1 MSRRRSRVLLR
12 TAIIAVSALCAAV
25 LVMLAVAALEPEHV
39 PPAPWAEFWNP
50 TSWAVIT
57 VATVLAALLGWLVSL
72 QGTRRYGTRRLVA
85 IGILGTSAVVLAF
98 VSYVE
103 CAAEAVPFWSPL
115 TWAMELFLGVVP
127 EVFGVVPGCA
137 AEPPLALLAARML
150 VIATVGIG
158 FAAAVAVVFRSQLDV
173 LRMRRTGSRVVVDG
187 PLDVTLPAAER
198 VRTRLDE
205 RTMVVVRADPND
217 PPPPQPRHPGIVV
230 LRWSDSPDV
239 ALRTFALRSRP
250 LRGDRI
256 ALHGLFLLGPVAG
269 TNLSRFERL
278 AAQLAELPDDSPRH
292 IRAVVRID
300 DVWVAEY
307 WRRRQVDRPGWALD
321 AVGVYEAT
329 AEALVERWMR
339 DGCDRVAVHG
349 GSDLVLAIA
358 AEVAERARERAAR
371 RTPAGGPPPRIV
383 IVGADASSLLRR
395 HTLHQRAF
403 GNAAADVEALDDADA
418 EHAFVTALAGA
429 TAPAVMIAPA
439 EDAPVLS
446 PSEIAAAHP
455 GWPVYAQVE
464 EGGPIPEE
472 PVMEQ
477 LYPFAAAIGDL
488 GRPDRWERVARVAHE
503 NYLDD
508 HGVDPAHPARRPWDQ
523 LAAFYRDSN
532 IRLVRETLSSAVAVG
547 RTWGSVPPG
556 ADPEDTH
563 PTDAQLDEMARR
575 EHESWRARHL
585 EAGWRHA
592 SRRDDARRLHPLLVP
607 WDEVDAA
614 GKAKTRRS
622 VLDAL
627 GLLRAMGYASR
638 PAAGGDGAGHA
649 VWRSFRRSGEVSAER
664 VDEAWTWTTST
675 GSAMQALP
683 GDWRVRDGAREWSVR
698 PPEFADMYEPA
709 GDGRWRR
716 RGSVRATRVEQ
727 PQTVQTLEGSAHA
740 EDGDWIVEGENG
752 ERWVVPDAHFRQA
765 YEPET

>member
-1 MSRRRSRVLLR
+1 MSRRRARTLLR
-12 TAIIAVSALCAAV
+12 AAIIVVAVLCAAV
-25 LVMLAVAALEPEHV
+25 LVMLGVAALEPESV
-39 PPAPWAEFWNP
+39 PPEPWAQFWNP
-50 TSWAVIT
+50 TSWVVIT
-57 VATVLAALLGWLVSL
+57 LATALACLLGWLVSL
-72 QGTRRYGTRRLVA
+72 PGARRYGTRRLVA
-85 IGILGTSAVVLAF
+85 IGILGTSAVALAF

-103 CAAEAVPFWSPL
+103 CAADAVPFWSPL
-115 TWAMELFLGVVP
+115 TWALELFLGVVP
-127 EVFGVVPGCA
+127 DVFGVVEGCA

-173 LRMRRTGSRVVVDG
+173 LRMRRSGSRVVVDG

-198 VRTRLDE
+198 VRTRLDD

-217 PPPPQPRHPGIVV
+217 PPPPHPRHPGIVV
-230 LRWSDSPDV
+230 LRWSETPDV
-239 ALRTFALRSRP
+239 ALRIFALRTRP
-250 LRGDRI
+250 LRSDRI
-256 ALHGLFLLGPVAG
+256 ALRGLFLLGPVAG
-269 TNLSRFERL
+269 TNLSRFEHLDARL
-278 AAQLAELPDDSPRH
+278 RNVRGERPQH

-300 DVWVAEY
+300 DVWVAEF

-329 AEALVERWMR
+329 AEALVSRWMD

-358 AEVAERARERAAR
+358 AEAAQRARERAAR
-371 RTPAGGPPPRIV
+371 RRPTGPPPPRVV
-383 IVGADASSLLRR
+383 IVGADASGLLRR

-403 GNAAADVEALDDADA
+403 GNAGADVEALDDADA
-418 EHAFVTALAGA
+418 ERGLVTALAGA
-429 TAPAVMIAPA
+429 ASPAVMIAPA

-455 GWPVYAQVE
+455 GWPVYAQIAD
-464 EGGPIPEE
+464 GGPIPDE
-472 PVMEQ
+472 PVMER

-508 HGVDPAHPARRPWDQ
+508 HGVDPANPARRPWEQ
-523 LAAFYRDSN
+523 LDDFYRDSN

-547 RTWGSVPPG
+547 RTWGPVPPG
-556 ADPEDTH
+556 ADPDDTD
-563 PTDAQLDEMARR
+563 PTEAQLDEMARR

-585 EAGWRHA
+585 AAGWRHG
-592 SRRDDARRLHPLLVP
+592 SRRDDVRRTHPLLVP
-607 WDEVDAA
+607 WEKVDEA
-614 GKAKTRRS
+614 GRAKTRRA

-638 PAAGGDGAGHA
+638 PAMGDGEAGEPA
-649 VWRSFRRSGEVSAER
+649 WRTYRRRGEVSAER
-664 VDEAWTWTTST
+664 VDESWTWTTTT

-683 GDWRVRDGAREWSVR
+683 GDWRVRDGEREWSVR
-698 PPEFADMYEPA
+698 PPEFADMYEAA
-709 GDGRWRR
+709 GEGRFRR
-716 RGSVRATRVEQ
+716 RGSVRATRVSE
-727 PQTVQTLEGSAHA
+727 PQTVQTLEGAAHA

-765 YEPET
+765 YESG